1 MPIFPLDFQPLKKLR
16 PLLERAVL
24 VCLGIVC
31 ATDAVAQDVV
41 VVRAP
46 PREIWLA
53 PQGINHPAVDFAAL
67 FQPDAPW
74 KDAASHVNVFKLS
87 TPFVLQA
94 TPEQIA
100 AVVSDLNRRGIAL
113 ALETGVINV
122 AHNPA
127 SGCGGMGNVEG
138 YRTVEVAEQLAQKIK
153 AAHGELKYLV
163 MSAPFFFGHFYQ
175 GRPPR
180 GLGCHS
186 TVQEVMALSK
196 PTLSVYLHEFPG
208 IVIGEVEPTSYI
220 DGEPGWQIDM
230 QEWAAEFRAAMETPI
245 AFMQVDVQWDQPD
258 AVQNASVFYQFSQQ
272 LQRQGLLRKLGIAYD
287 GSINET
293 SDKAWTK
300 AARNH
305 VLLLERDYE
314 LRPDQAIFQS
324 LQINPTHSMPDSA
337 QDTLTSLVN
346 FYFTPAVEAL
356 RGEK

>member
-1 MPIFPLDFQPLKKLR
+1 MKKLR
-16 PLLERAVL
+16 HLLERAAL
-24 VCLGIVC
+24 VCLGVVC
-31 ATDAVAQDVV
+31 STGATAQDVV

-53 PQGINHPAVDFAAL
+53 PQGINHPAVDFAGL

-94 TPEQIA
+94 TPEQIN
-100 AVVSDLNRRGIAL
+100 AVVGDLNRRGIAI

-127 SGCGGMGNVEG
+127 LGCGGMGNVEG

-163 MSAPFFFGHFYQ
+163 MSAPFYYGHFYQ

-196 PTLSVYLHEFPG
+196 PTLSVYLKEFPG

-220 DGEPGWQIDM
+220 DGEPGWQIDL
-230 QEWAAEFRAAMETPI
+230 QEWAAEFRTAMEMPI

-258 AVQNASVFYQFSQQ
+258 AVENASVFYKFSQQ
-272 LQRQGLLRKLGIAYD
+272 LQRQGLLRKLGMAYD
-287 GSINET
+287 GSVNEK

-305 VLLLERDYE
+305 VLLLERDYG

-337 QDTLTSLVN
+337 PDTLTSLVN

>member
-1 MPIFPLDFQPLKKLR
+1 MKNLR
-16 PLLERAVL
+16 HLLAMAL
-24 VCLGIVC
+24 PACLAILC
-31 ATDAVAQDVV
+31 STDAAGQDVV
-41 VVRAP
+41 VVRAQ

-53 PQGINHPAVDFAAL
+53 PQGINHPALDFAAL

-94 TPEQIA
+94 TPEELT
-100 AVVSDLNRRGIAL
+100 AVVGDLNRRGIAL

-122 AHNPA
+122 AHNPV

-138 YRTVEVAEQLAQKIK
+138 YRTVEVAEQLARKIK
-153 AAHGELKYLV
+153 AAHGVLKYLV
-163 MSAPFFFGHFYQ
+163 MSAPFYYGHFYQ

-196 PTLSVYLHEFPG
+196 PTLSIYLREFPS

-220 DGEPGWQIDM
+220 DGEPGWQVDM
-230 QEWAAEFRAAMETPI
+230 QEWAAEFRAAMETPL
-245 AFMQVDVQWDQPD
+245 AFMQLNIQWDQPD
-258 AVQNASVFYQFSQQ
+258 AAQNVSVFYKFSQQ
-272 LQRQGLLRKLGIAYD
+272 LQRQGLLGRLGIAYD
-287 GSINET
+287 GSVNEQ

-305 VLLLERDYE
+305 VLVVEREYE
-314 LRPDQAIFQS
+314 LHPDQAIFQS
-324 LQINPTHSMPDSA
+324 LQINPTHAMPDSA

>member
-1 MPIFPLDFQPLKKLR
+1 MKKLQY
-16 PLLERAVL
+16 LLAMAVS

-31 ATDAVAQDVV
+31 STAAAQDLVV
-41 VVRAP
+41 LRAQ

-74 KDAASHVNVFKLS
+74 KDAASHANVFKLS

-94 TPEQIA
+94 TPEQID
-100 AVVSDLNRRGIAL
+100 AVVSDLNRRGIAI

-138 YRTVEVAEQLAQKIK
+138 YRTVEVAEQLARKIK

-163 MSAPFFFGHFYQ
+163 MSAPFYYGHFYQ

-186 TVQEVMALSK
+186 TVREIIALTK
-196 PTLSVYLHEFPG
+196 PTLSVYLREFPG

-220 DGEPGWQIDM
+220 DGEPGWQVDL
-230 QEWAAEFRAAMETPI
+230 QEWAAEFRAAMETPL

-258 AVQNASVFYQFSQQ
+258 AVENASVFYKFSQQ
-272 LQRQGLLRKLGIAYD
+272 LERLGLLGRLGIAYD
-287 GSINET
+287 GSVNER

-305 VLLLERDYE
+305 VFLLERDYE
-314 LRPDQAIFQS
+314 LHPDQAIFQS
-324 LQINPTHSMPDSA
+324 LQVNPTHAMPDSA

-346 FYFTPAVEAL
+346 FYFTPAVKAL

>member
-1 MPIFPLDFQPLKKLR
+1 MKKLR
-16 PLLERAVL
+16 HLLAMAIPVY
-24 VCLGIVC
+24 LGIVC
-31 ATDAVAQDVV
+31 STDVAAQDVGV
-41 VVRAP
+41 ARAQ

-74 KDAASHVNVFKLS
+74 KEAASHVNVFKLS

-94 TPEQIA
+94 TPEQIE
-100 AVVSDLNRRGIAL
+100 AVVSDLNRRGTAI

-138 YRTVEVAEQLAQKIK
+138 YRTVEVAEQLARKIK

-163 MSAPFFFGHFYQ
+163 MSAPFYYGHFYQ

-186 TVQEVMALSK
+186 TVQEIMALSK
-196 PTLSVYLHEFPG
+196 PTLSVYVREFPG

-220 DGEPGWQIDM
+220 DGEPGWQVDL
-230 QEWAAEFRAAMETPI
+230 QEWAAEFRAAMETPL
-245 AFMQVDVQWDQPD
+245 AFMQVNVQWDQPD
-258 AVQNASVFYQFSQQ
+258 AVENASVFYKFSQQ
-272 LQRQGLLRKLGIAYD
+272 LQRQGLLRRLGIAYD
-287 GSINET
+287 GSVNER

-300 AARNH
+300 AACNH
-305 VLLLERDYE
+305 VLLLERDYA
-314 LRPDQAIFQS
+314 LHPDQAIFQS
-324 LQINPTHSMPDSA
+324 LQLNPTHAMPDSA

-346 FYFTPAVEAL
+346 FYFTPAVKAL
-356 RGEK
+356 RGEQ

>member
-1 MPIFPLDFQPLKKLR
+1 MLIVPPDFHPMKKLR
-16 PLLERAVL
+16 HLLAMAVP
-24 VCLGIVC
+24 VWLGIVC
-31 ATDAVAQDVV
+31 STDAAAQDVV
-41 VVRAP
+41 VVRAQ

-53 PQGINHPAVDFAAL
+53 PQGINHPSVDFAAL

-94 TPEQIA
+94 TPEQID
-100 AVVSDLNRRGIAL
+100 AVVSDLNRRGIAI

-127 SGCGGMGNVEG
+127 YGCGGMGNVEG
-138 YRTVEVAEQLAQKIK
+138 YRTVEVAEQLARKIK

-163 MSAPFFFGHFYQ
+163 MSAPFYYGHFYQ

-186 TVQEVMALSK
+186 TVQEIMALSK
-196 PTLSVYLHEFPG
+196 PTLSVYLQQFPG

-220 DGEPGWQIDM
+220 DGEPGWQVDL
-230 QEWAAEFRAAMETPI
+230 QEWAAEFRAAMETPL

-258 AVQNASVFYQFSQQ
+258 AVENASVFYKFSQQ
-272 LQRQGLLRKLGIAYD
+272 LQRQGLLRRLGIAYD
-287 GSINET
+287 GSVNER
-293 SDKAWTK
+293 SDKAWAK

-337 QDTLTSLVN
+337 QDTLTGLVN
-346 FYFTPAVEAL
+346 FYFTPAVKAL